1 MLRSIVQYSL
11 QWIIV
16 LQNISIILMRRIT
29 EKIKQSAFLHI
40 TYLRNLNIGC
50 EVQLSQEL
58 LLPGLL
64 DFIAEEELGHKQ
76 GVV

>member
-29 EKIKQSAFLHI
+29 EKVKQSAFLHM

-50 EVQLSQEL
+50 EIQLSQDL

>member
-29 EKIKQSAFLHI
+29 EKLKQSAFLHM

-50 EVQLSQEL
+50 EIQLSQEL

>member
-29 EKIKQSAFLHI
+29 EKIKQSAFLHM

-50 EVQLSQEL
+50 EIQLSQEL
-58 LLPGLL
+58 SLPGLL
-64 DFIAEEELGHKQ
+64 DFIAEEEVGHKQ

>member
-29 EKIKQSAFLHI
+29 EKIKQSAFLHM

-50 EVQLSQEL
+50 EMQLSQEL

>member
-29 EKIKQSAFLHI
+29 EKIKQSAFLHM

-50 EVQLSQEL
+50 EIQLSQEL

>member
-16 LQNISIILMRRIT
+16 LQNISIIVMRRIT
-29 EKIKQSAFLHI
+29 EKIKQSAFLHM

-50 EVQLSQEL
+50 EIQLSQEL

>member
-1 MLRSIVQYSL
+1 MLRSIVQYSF

-29 EKIKQSAFLHI
+29 EKIKQSAFLHM

-50 EVQLSQEL
+50 EIQLSQEL

>member
-1 MLRSIVQYSL
+1 
-11 QWIIV
+11 
-16 LQNISIILMRRIT
+16 MRRIT
-29 EKIKQSAFLHI
+29 EKIKQSAFLHM

-50 EVQLSQEL
+50 EIQLSQEL

-64 DFIAEEELGHKQ
+64 DFITEEELGHKQ

>member
-29 EKIKQSAFLHI
+29 EKIKQSAFLHT

-50 EVQLSQEL
+50 EIQLSQEL

>member
-1 MLRSIVQYSL
+1 MIRSIVQYSL

-29 EKIKQSAFLHI
+29 EKIKQNTFLHM

-50 EVQLSQEL
+50 EIQLSQEL

>member
-11 QWIIV
+11 QSIIV

-29 EKIKQSAFLHI
+29 EKIKQSAFLHM

-50 EVQLSQEL
+50 EIQLSQEL

>member
-1 MLRSIVQYSL
+1 
-11 QWIIV
+11 
-16 LQNISIILMRRIT
+16 MRRIT
-29 EKIKQSAFLHI
+29 EKIKQSAFLHM

-50 EVQLSQEL
+50 EIQLSQEL

>member
-1 MLRSIVQYSL
+1 
-11 QWIIV
+11 
-16 LQNISIILMRRIT
+16 MRRIT
-29 EKIKQSAFLHI
+29 EKIKQNTFLHM

-50 EVQLSQEL
+50 EIQLSQEL

>member
-1 MLRSIVQYSL
+1 
-11 QWIIV
+11 
-16 LQNISIILMRRIT
+16 MRRIT
-29 EKIKQSAFLHI
+29 EKIKQSAFFHM

-50 EVQLSQEL
+50 EIQLSQEL

>member
-29 EKIKQSAFLHI
+29 EKIKQSAFLHM

-50 EVQLSQEL
+50 EIQLSQEL

-64 DFIAEEELGHKQ
+64 DFIAEEGHKQ